1 MVGECTSAAGD
12 AADQMLGKK
21 PFSVYKLFWMAEFL
35 VKVLLFLKDNLRSS
49 SISRWLESSSDFV
62 SPIQRDFLRL
72 PKFGHPK
79 FNDL

>member
-35 VKVLLFLKDNLRSS
+35 VKVLLFLKDNLKSS
-49 SISRWLESSSDFV
+49 SISRYSSSDFV